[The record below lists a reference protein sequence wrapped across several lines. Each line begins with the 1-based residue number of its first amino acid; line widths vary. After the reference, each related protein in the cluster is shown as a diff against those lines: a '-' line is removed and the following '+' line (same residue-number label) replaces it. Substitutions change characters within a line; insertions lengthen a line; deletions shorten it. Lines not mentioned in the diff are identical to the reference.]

1 MKCINCGRTCEHYLC
16 DACATVEV
24 LDKLILQLYYYQPDK
39 CENPHLSEFVSSL
52 PEDCTPGSVIPAILE
67 QLDPAI
73 TEYAYCLYYMYSKD
87 ERFESASLAYLQDHD
102 LLNRY
107 TQKVLWRLLDRYIP
121 NDFIKPQRWCE
132 KIAMTDDLCCEL
144 YEIAAKYFAMIGEYN
159 SADSIA
165 DYTLELCDS
174 GKSGI
179 ILFTVTP
186 EKMHDRLMRQKEDT
200 NRYRTKKPYWPRNEN
215 AQKEIANFYNER
227 GISYSPSSGT
237 RKSNKIKENEFAPAV
252 EYNGGNLSDYCAF
265 WCAEAFS
272 LSPHK
277 GIYQIAAVKVR
288 NGVITEEFQEFVRPW
303 DNAYGRKTDAKEAGV
318 DTSVIEHADAVAVVM
333 PKFFAFVGDD
343 VLIST
348 DALGNQFKLL
358 SRAARYA
365 GMSEIKNAICDLLDV
380 AADVSPDLDGVNNT
394 REHLLAHFAIA
405 EGKNALEKAKAN
417 RQLYDCLK
425 GLKA

>member
-52 PEDCTPGSVIPAILE
+52 PEECAPGSVIPAILA
-67 QLDPAI
+67 QLDSAI
-73 TEYAYCLYYMYSKD
+73 TEYAYCLYYKFSKD
-87 ERFESASLAYLQDHD
+87 ERYEAATIAYLQTHD
-102 LLNRY
+102 FLERYSQNLLY
-107 TQKVLWRLLDRYIP
+107 GLIHSYIP
-121 NDFIKPQRWCE
+121 KEFIKPQQWCE
-132 KIAMTDDLCCEL
+132 KIAETEGLFCEL
-144 YEIAAKYFAMIGEYN
+144 YAIAAKCFAMIGEYDL
-159 SADSIA
+159 ADSLTEHA
-165 DYTLELCDS
+165 LDLCNNAHA
-174 GKSGI
+174 GTF
-179 ILFTVTP
+179 LFSSP
-186 EKMHDRLMRQKEDT
+186 EMMRVSLTKQKEDT

-237 RKSNKIKENEFAPAV
+237 RKSNKIKESDFAPAV
-252 EYNGGNLSDYCAF
+252 EYTGGNLSDYCAF

-272 LSPHK
+272 LSSHK

-303 DNAYGRKTDAKEAGV
+303 DDVRSRKTAAKEAGV
-318 DTSVIEHADAVAVVM
+318 GLSVIENAEAVTSVM

-380 AADVSPDLDGVNNT
+380 AADVSPDLDGINNT
-394 REHLLAHFAIA
+394 REYLLAHFAIA

>member
-52 PEDCTPGSVIPAILE
+52 PEDCAPGSVIPAILE
-67 QLDPAI
+67 QLDSAI
-73 TEYAYCLYYMYSKD
+73 TEYAYCLYYKFSKD
-87 ERFESASLAYLQDHD
+87 ERYEAATIAYLQTHD
-102 LLNRY
+102 FLERYSQNLLY
-107 TQKVLWRLLDRYIP
+107 GLIHSYIP
-121 NDFIKPQRWCE
+121 KEFIKPQQWCE
-132 KIAMTDDLCCEL
+132 KIAETEGLFCEL
-144 YEIAAKYFAMIGEYN
+144 YAIAAKYFAMIGEYDL
-159 SADSIA
+159 ADSLTEHA
-165 DYTLELCDS
+165 LDLCNNAHA
-174 GKSGI
+174 GTF
-179 ILFTVTP
+179 LFSSP
-186 EKMHDRLMRQKEDT
+186 EMMRVSLTKQKEDT

-227 GISYSPSSGT
+227 GISYSLSSGT
-237 RKSNKIKENEFAPAV
+237 RKSNKIKESDFAPAV
-252 EYNGGNLSDYCAF
+252 EYTGGNLSDYCAF

-272 LSPHK
+272 LSSHK

-303 DNAYGRKTDAKEAGV
+303 DDVRSRKTAAKEAGV
-318 DTSVIEHADAVAVVM
+318 DLSVIENAEAVTSVI

-394 REHLLAHFAIA
+394 REYLLAHFAIA

>member
-52 PEDCTPGSVIPAILE
+52 PEDCAPGSVIPAILA
-67 QLDPAI
+67 QLDSAI
-73 TEYAYCLYYMYSKD
+73 TAYAYCLYYKFSKD
-87 ERFESASLAYLQDHD
+87 ERYEAATIAYLQTHD
-102 LLNRY
+102 FLERYSQNLLY
-107 TQKVLWRLLDRYIP
+107 GLIHSYIP
-121 NDFIKPQRWCE
+121 KEFIKPQQWCE
-132 KIAMTDDLCCEL
+132 KIAETEGLFCEL
-144 YEIAAKYFAMIGEYN
+144 YAIAAKYFAMIGEYDL
-159 SADSIA
+159 ADSLTEHA
-165 DYTLELCDS
+165 LELCNNAHA
-174 GKSGI
+174 GTF
-179 ILFTVTP
+179 LFSSP
-186 EKMHDRLMRQKEDT
+186 EMMRVSLTTQKEDT
-200 NRYRTKKPYWPRNEN
+200 NRYHTKKPYWPRNEN

-237 RKSNKIKENEFAPAV
+237 RKSNKIKESDFAPAV

-272 LSPHK
+272 LSSHK

-303 DNAYGRKTDAKEAGV
+303 DNVLSRKTAAKEAGV
-318 DTSVIEHADAVAVVM
+318 DLSVIENAEAVTSVI

-394 REHLLAHFAIA
+394 REYLLAHFAIA

>member
-24 LDKLILQLYYYQPDK
+24 LDKLIPQLYYYQPDK

-52 PEDCTPGSVIPAILE
+52 PEDCTPGSVIPAILA
-67 QLDPAI
+67 QLDSAI
-73 TEYAYCLYYMYSKD
+73 TEYAYCLYYKFSKD
-87 ERFESASLAYLQDHD
+87 ERYEAATIAYLQTHD
-102 LLNRY
+102 FLERYSQNLLY
-107 TQKVLWRLLDRYIP
+107 GLIHSYIP
-121 NDFIKPQRWCE
+121 KEFIKPQQWCE
-132 KIAMTDDLCCEL
+132 KIAETEGLFCEL
-144 YEIAAKYFAMIGEYN
+144 YAIAAKYFAMIGEYDL
-159 SADSIA
+159 ADSLTEHA
-165 DYTLELCDS
+165 LDLCNTAHA
-174 GKSGI
+174 GTF
-179 ILFTVTP
+179 LFSSP
-186 EKMHDRLMRQKEDT
+186 EMMRVSLTTQKEDT

-227 GISYSPSSGT
+227 GISHSPSSGT
-237 RKSNKIKENEFAPAV
+237 RKSNKIKESDFAPAV
-252 EYNGGNLSDYCAF
+252 EYTGGNLSDYCAF

-272 LSPHK
+272 LSSHK

-303 DNAYGRKTDAKEAGV
+303 DNVLSRKTAAKEAGV
-318 DTSVIEHADAVAVVM
+318 DISVIEHADAVAVVM

-417 RQLYDCLK
+417 KELYECLK

>member
-52 PEDCTPGSVIPAILE
+52 PEDCAPGSVIPAILE

-73 TEYAYCLYYMYSKD
+73 TEYAYCLYYKFSKD
-87 ERFESASLAYLQDHD
+87 ERYEAATIAYLQTHD
-102 LLNRY
+102 FLERYSQNLLY
-107 TQKVLWRLLDRYIP
+107 GLIHSYIP
-121 NDFIKPQRWCE
+121 KEFIKPQQWCE
-132 KIAMTDDLCCEL
+132 KIAETEGLFCEL
-144 YEIAAKYFAMIGEYN
+144 YAIAAKYFAMIGEYGL
-159 SADSIA
+159 ADSLTEHA
-165 DYTLELCDS
+165 LELCNNAHA
-174 GKSGI
+174 GTF
-179 ILFTVTP
+179 LFSSP
-186 EKMHDRLMRQKEDT
+186 EMMRVSLTTQKEDT

-237 RKSNKIKENEFAPAV
+237 RKSNKIKESDFAPAV
-252 EYNGGNLSDYCAF
+252 EYTGGNLSDYCAF

-272 LSPHK
+272 LSSHK

-303 DNAYGRKTDAKEAGV
+303 DNVLSRKTAAKEAGV
-318 DTSVIEHADAVAVVM
+318 DISVIEHADAVAVVM

-394 REHLLAHFAIA
+394 REYLLAHFAIA
-405 EGKNALEKAKAN
+405 EGKNALEKAKASKE
-417 RQLYDCLK
+417 LYECLK
-425 GLKA
+425 GINA

>member
-39 CENPHLSEFVSSL
+39 CENPNLAEFVSSL
-52 PEDCTPGSVIPAILE
+52 PEDCAPGSVIPAILA
-67 QLDPAI
+67 QLDSAI
-73 TEYAYCLYYMYSKD
+73 TEYAYCLYYKFSKD
-87 ERFESASLAYLQDHD
+87 ERYEAATIAYLQTHD
-102 LLNRY
+102 FLERYSQNLLY
-107 TQKVLWRLLDRYIP
+107 GLIHSYIP
-121 NDFIKPQRWCE
+121 KEFIKPQQWCE
-132 KIAMTDDLCCEL
+132 KIAETEGLFCEL
-144 YEIAAKYFAMIGEYN
+144 YAIAAKYFAMIGEYGL
-159 SADSIA
+159 ADSLTEHA
-165 DYTLELCDS
+165 LELCNNAHA
-174 GKSGI
+174 GTF
-179 ILFTVTP
+179 LFSSP
-186 EKMHDRLMRQKEDT
+186 EMMRVSLTTQKEDT

-227 GISYSPSSGT
+227 GISYSLSSGT
-237 RKSNKIKENEFAPAV
+237 RKSNKIKESDFAPAV
-252 EYNGGNLSDYCAF
+252 EYTGGNLSDYCAF

-272 LSPHK
+272 LSSHK
-277 GIYQIAAVKVR
+277 GIYQIAALKVR

-303 DNAYGRKTDAKEAGV
+303 DNVLSRKTAAKEAGV
-318 DTSVIEHADAVAVVM
+318 DISVIEHADAVAVVM

-394 REHLLAHFAIA
+394 REYLLAHFAIA